1 MEIVMPGLN
10 EENYLDNLLN
20 SVGENL
26 NNNNV
31 QNEEESLVIPE
42 IHEESVSQ
50 PIDLTEKSE
59 MSEDDLHKLADLDLD
74 NLLSDISENSVDV
87 ETLFNSD
94 NTVQGKNFDLSDID
108 IKAEGKDEYK
118 SDTEADMLD
127 FDVNTNGSLDNI
139 NSSDTDNTDEDNVG
153 DVNIILEDNSHKKN
167 KKKKDKKEKKGLLK
181 AIKSVFF
188 EKIDENDVPISEE
201 MIKEVSK
208 SDEEEILP
216 DFNKIEHED
225 HELDENEQLLREMY
239 GENSKQQEN
248 EIAPPEKGI
257 FAKIKYR
264 IEQFRKK
271 SQEED
276 ILEQEAEDKEFEEY
290 QKAKQE
296 KKEVLR
302 QKKEEAKEKKV
313 QKKEQKP
320 KKEKPVRI
328 KKEKKPKPAPKP
340 GDILKIKPRSVICFV
355 LFVSGVVILILMLNN
370 TINYNNSSNAAKACI
385 ESGNYSKA
393 YDMLAGMKLNENDK
407 NLYEQTVHIMYVERQ
422 YESYQN
428 YRNMNM
434 PTEAI
439 NALIKGIE
447 RYNTYVSK
455 GEELGVKKYMDECRD
470 RIYKAL
476 EGDYKI
482 TKAKADELVRMYDT
496 QFVQYYK
503 TIEEY
508 GKVKQ

>member
-1 MEIVMPGLN
+1 MPGLN

-216 DFNKIEHED
+216 DFNKI
-225 HELDENEQLLREMY
+225 
-239 GENSKQQEN
+239 
-248 EIAPPEKGI
+248 
-257 FAKIKYR
+257 
-264 IEQFRKK
+264 
-271 SQEED
+271 
-276 ILEQEAEDKEFEEY
+276 
-290 QKAKQE
+290 
-296 KKEVLR
+296 
-302 QKKEEAKEKKV
+302 
-313 QKKEQKP
+313 
-320 KKEKPVRI
+320 
-328 KKEKKPKPAPKP
+328 
-340 GDILKIKPRSVICFV
+340 
-355 LFVSGVVILILMLNN
+355 
-370 TINYNNSSNAAKACI
+370 
-385 ESGNYSKA
+385 
-393 YDMLAGMKLNENDK
+393 
-407 NLYEQTVHIMYVERQ
+407 
-422 YESYQN
+422 
-428 YRNMNM
+428 
-434 PTEAI
+434 
-439 NALIKGIE
+439 
-447 RYNTYVSK
+447 
-455 GEELGVKKYMDECRD
+455 
-470 RIYKAL
+470 
-476 EGDYKI
+476 
-482 TKAKADELVRMYDT
+482 
-496 QFVQYYK
+496 
-503 TIEEY
+503 
-508 GKVKQ
+508 